1 MQYTPGILQDQIPV
15 CPFLHRKVKL
25 ENEVRPCHLVS
36 NTCHRFADHIHQTAP
51 CLISVERRHDLGSL
65 RQPDDSRLDQVRLPR
80 TRFATQAGITG
91 LVLCMSASRR
101 STVLPRQLSRRSI
114 S

>member
-1 MQYTPGILQDQIPV
+1 
-15 CPFLHRKVKL
+15 
-25 ENEVRPCHLVS
+25 
-36 NTCHRFADHIHQTAP
+36 
-51 CLISVERRHDLGSL
+51 
-65 RQPDDSRLDQVRLPR
+65 LDQVRLPR